1 MENSTAFV
9 RLGGHCGIRFVILLV
24 PGVVAARPD
33 VPDASLSAPQMLDY
47 VDGKQG
53 ALLVGNGLSFYL
65 RHFLLSMVL
74 RRTAQCVAECEGEE
88 SGLSSSALTGSL
100 KC

>member
-53 ALLVGNGLSFYL
+53 ALLVGNGLSFIFATFF
-65 RHFLLSMVL
+65 FLWFLGVLHSVL
-74 RRTAQCVAECEGEE
+74 R
-88 SGLSSSALTGSL
+88 SARVR
-100 KC
+100 KAVCRPPR